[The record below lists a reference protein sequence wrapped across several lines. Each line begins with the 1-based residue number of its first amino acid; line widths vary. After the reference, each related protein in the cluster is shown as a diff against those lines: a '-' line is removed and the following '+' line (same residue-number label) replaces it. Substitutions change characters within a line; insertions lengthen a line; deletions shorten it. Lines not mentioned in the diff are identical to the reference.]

1 MGGVDASAS
10 APPFAHASTLAS
22 GPGAHVVPAR
32 APLVAPPPYPAFLI
46 EPQTIVLAVLIGSF
60 LLFITDAVR
69 YEVTALGVVIVLV
82 LSGCLTVEEGFQGFS
97 SSAVVLIASMYIFGH
112 AFTKSGLAEGL
123 GRRMIGRSKP
133 QRDPTSGRLSGRI
146 HEAGL
151 VLRLTV
157 TSGVLSSVLSNTGV
171 VATLIPVANSISRKM
186 RIPLS
191 KLLLPMAFGSLV
203 GGLVTVIATSTN
215 IAINDILRGL
225 EVSGGPFGLFEFSKL
240 GLVLLLLTTAYFAGP
255 GRWLLP
261 TSSVEETLSERY
273 QVPKFVTE
281 VLVEPTSELIN
292 RNVADID
299 IFQRFDVSVLGIVR
313 AGNERPVL
321 APGPYNRV
329 RAEDTLIL
337 QGSPDDVLRLSE
349 VLPMQRRESVE
360 AGDTRL
366 YSDDVRLIEAVI
378 PAGSEYIGQSL
389 GSSEFRTRTGLNVL
403 AMSRHGE
410 LQLQRLQEMTLD
422 IGDTLL
428 VQGHLP
434 DISRARRQ
442 RQLLVL
448 DEVQAPIANRRSWIV
463 LATLTAV
470 LVAAA
475 FTDQPLAILGMAGAL
490 ALVLTRVVLPD
501 EVPKII
507 DLKVIALVGGM
518 LALGTAFQKVGLDKA
533 CVESITGIV
542 GEGLSNH
549 GTLALVLVA
558 TMLLTQLLNNVS
570 TAVIMTGI
578 AVQLAQTLD
587 VSPRPLLMAVV
598 TGSSLAFLSP
608 VAHQANAM
616 VMGPGG
622 YRYRDFLRV
631 GLPLAMITGI
641 ASVLLIPVWWPF

>member
-1 MGGVDASAS
+1 MDSTGRFRGLDPGSEVLFGG
-10 APPFAHASTLAS
+10 
-22 GPGAHVVPAR
+22 GP
-32 APLVAPPPYPAFLI
+32 LPPPRSPTATLV

-60 LLFITDAVR
+60 LLFLTDAVR
-69 YEVTALGVVIVLV
+69 YEVTALAVVVVLV
-82 LSGCLTVEEGFQGFS
+82 LTGCLTVEEGFQGFS
-97 SSAVVLIASMYIFGH
+97 SNAVVLIASMYIFGH

-123 GRRMIGRSKP
+123 GRRMIGRAGPQPLAGTNDGASKGS
-133 QRDPTSGRLSGRI
+133 QGLTGRL
-146 HEAGL
+146 HEASL
-151 VLRLTV
+151 VLRMTV
-157 TSGVLSSVLSNTGV
+157 ASGLLSSVLSNTGV

-191 KLLLPMAFGSLV
+191 KLLLPLAFGSLV

-215 IAINDILRGL
+215 IAINDILRDLDG
-225 EVSGGPFGLFEFSKL
+225 SGGPFGMFEFSQL
-240 GLVLLLLTTAYFAGP
+240 GFVLLLITTLYFAGP

-281 VLVEPTSELIN
+281 LLVEPTSELIN
-292 RNVADID
+292 RNVADVD
-299 IFQRFDVSVLGIVR
+299 IFQRFNVAVLGIVR
-313 AGNERPVL
+313 AGGEKPVL
-321 APGPYNRV
+321 APGPYNRI
-329 RAEDTLIL
+329 RAQDTLIL

-349 VLPMQRRESVE
+349 VMPMRPKSSVE
-360 AGDTRL
+360 AGATRL
-366 YSDDVRLIEAVI
+366 YSDDVRLVEAVI
-378 PAGSEYIGQSL
+378 PSGSEYIGQSL
-389 GSSEFRTRTGLNVL
+389 ASAEFRTRTGLNVL

-410 LQLQRLQEMTLD
+410 LQLQRLQEATLD

-428 VQGHLP
+428 VQGHLQ

-448 DEVQAPIANRRSWIV
+448 DEVQAPIASQRSWIV
-463 LATLTAV
+463 LGTLAAV
-470 LVAAA
+470 LLGAA
-475 FTDQPLAILGMAGAL
+475 FTDQPLAILGMTGAL
-490 ALVLTRVVLPD
+490 FLVLTRVVMPD
-501 EVPKII
+501 EVPRII

-518 LALGTAFQKVGLDKA
+518 LALGTAFQKVGLDERFVQA
-533 CVESITGIV
+533 ISGTIS
-542 GEGLSNH
+542 EGLSNH
-549 GTLALVLVA
+549 GALALVLLV
-558 TMLLTQLLNNVS
+558 TMLLTQVLNNVS

-578 AVQLAQTLD
+578 AAELAQTLG

-631 GLPLAMITGI
+631 GLPLALLTGA

>member
-1 MGGVDASAS
+1 M
-10 APPFAHASTLAS
+10 L
-22 GPGAHVVPAR
+22 
-32 APLVAPPPYPAFLI
+32 

-60 LLFITDAVR
+60 LLFVTDAIR
-69 YEVTALGVVIVLV
+69 YELTALGVVVVLV

-97 SSAVVLIASMYIFGH
+97 SNAVVLIASMYIFGH

-133 QRDPTSGRLSGRI
+133 QPDPTQGGSLSGRV

-151 VLRLTV
+151 VLRMTV
-157 TSGVLSSVLSNTGV
+157 ASGVLSSVLSNTGV

-191 KLLLPMAFGSLV
+191 KLLLPLAFGSLV

-215 IAINDILRGL
+215 IAINDLLRDL
-225 EVSGGPFGLFEFSKL
+225 EASGGPFGLFEFSQL
-240 GLVLLLLTTAYFAGP
+240 GLVLLLVTTLYFAGP

-299 IFQRFDVSVLGIVR
+299 MFQRFNVTVLGIVR
-313 AGNERPVL
+313 AGGERPVL

-329 RAEDTLIL
+329 RAQDTLIL
-337 QGSPDDVLRLSE
+337 QGAPDDVLRLSE
-349 VLPMQRRESVE
+349 VLPMRRRESVD

-366 YSDDVRLIEAVI
+366 YSDDVRLVEAVI
-378 PAGSEYIGQSL
+378 PAGSEYVGQSL

-410 LQLQRLQEMTLD
+410 LQLKRLQEITLD

-448 DEVQAPIANRRSWIV
+448 DEVQAPIASRRSWIV
-463 LATLTAV
+463 LTTLAGV
-470 LVAAA
+470 LLGAAL
-475 FTDQPLAILGMAGAL
+475 TDQPLAILGMAGAL
-490 ALVLTRVVLPD
+490 ILVLTKVVLPD
-501 EVPKII
+501 EVPKVI

-518 LALGTAFQKVGLDKA
+518 LALGTAFQRVGLDKSF
-533 CVESITGIV
+533 VQSISGTIS
-542 GEGLSNH
+542 EGFSNR
-549 GTLALVLVA
+549 GALALLLGV
-558 TMLLTQLLNNVS
+558 TMLLTQVLNNVS

-578 AVQLAQTLD
+578 AVELAQTLG

-622 YRYRDFLRV
+622 YRYRDFLVV
-631 GLPLAMITGI
+631 GLPLAILTGVT
-641 ASVLLIPVWWPF
+641 SVLLIPVWWPF

>member
-1 MGGVDASAS
+1 M
-10 APPFAHASTLAS
+10 
-22 GPGAHVVPAR
+22 
-32 APLVAPPPYPAFLI
+32 I

-60 LLFITDAVR
+60 VLFITDAIR
-69 YEVTALGVVIVLV
+69 YEVTALAVVVVLV
-82 LSGCLTVEEGFQGFS
+82 LTGCLTVEEGFDGFS
-97 SSAVVLIASMYIFGH
+97 SNAVVLIASMYIFGH

-123 GRRMIGRSKP
+123 GRRMIGRAQP
-133 QRDPTSGRLSGRI
+133 LPLPEGDAATPRNQRLSRV
-146 HEAGL
+146 HEASL
-151 VLRLTV
+151 VLRMTV
-157 TSGVLSSVLSNTGV
+157 ASGLLSSVLSNTGV
-171 VATLIPVANSISRKM
+171 VATLIPVANSISRKL

-215 IAINDILRGL
+215 IAINDILRDL
-225 EVSGGPFGLFEFSKL
+225 EGSGGPFGMFEFSQL
-240 GLVLLLLTTAYFAGP
+240 GLMLLLITTLYFAGP

-261 TSSVEETLSERY
+261 TSSVEESLSDRY

-281 VLVEPTSELIN
+281 LLVEPSSELIN
-292 RNVADID
+292 RNVADVD
-299 IFQRFDVSVLGIVR
+299 IFQRFNVSVLGIVR
-313 AGNERPVL
+313 AGGEKPVL
-321 APGPYNRV
+321 APGPYNRI
-329 RAEDTLIL
+329 RAQDTLIL

-349 VLPMQRRESVE
+349 VMPMQPKSSVD
-360 AGDTRL
+360 AGAMRL
-366 YSDDVRLIEAVI
+366 YSDDVRLVEAVV
-378 PAGSEYIGQSL
+378 PSGSEFVGQSL
-389 GSSEFRTRTGLNVL
+389 ASAEFRTRTGLNVL

-410 LQLQRLQEMTLD
+410 LQLQRLQEVKLD

-428 VQGHLP
+428 LQGHLR
-434 DISRARRQ
+434 DISRARRE

-448 DEVQAPIANRRSWIV
+448 DEVQAPVANRRSWIV
-463 LATLTAV
+463 LVTLAV
-470 LVAAA
+470 VLLGAA

-490 ALVLTRVVLPD
+490 ALVLTRVILPD
-501 EVPKII
+501 EVPRII

-518 LALGTAFQKVGLDKA
+518 LALGTAFQKVGLDKSFVDA
-533 CVESITGIV
+533 ISGNMS
-542 GEGLSNH
+542 EGLSH
-549 GTLALVLVA
+549 HAALALVLLV
-558 TMLLTQLLNNVS
+558 TMLLTQVLNNVS

-578 AVQLAQTLD
+578 AAQLAQTLD

-631 GLPLAMITGI
+631 GVPLALLTGT

>member
-1 MGGVDASAS
+1 
-10 APPFAHASTLAS
+10 L
-22 GPGAHVVPAR
+22 
-32 APLVAPPPYPAFLI
+32 L
-46 EPQTIVLAVLIGSF
+46 EPQSIVLAVLIGSF
-60 LLFITDAVR
+60 LLFVTDAIR
-69 YEVTALGVVIVLV
+69 YEVTALGVVVVLV
-82 LSGCLTVEEGFQGFS
+82 LTGCLTVQEGFQGFS
-97 SSAVVLIASMYIFGH
+97 SNAVVLIASMYVFGH

-123 GRRMIGRSKP
+123 GRRMIGRSTPQMDPSKP
-133 QRDPTSGRLSGRI
+133 GTLSGRV
-146 HEAGL
+146 HEASL
-151 VLRLTV
+151 VLRMTV
-157 TSGVLSSVLSNTGV
+157 ASGLLSSVLSNTGV

-191 KLLLPMAFGSLV
+191 KLLLPLAYGSLV

-215 IAINDILRGL
+215 IAINDILRELDG
-225 EVSGGPFGLFEFSKL
+225 SGGPFGLFEFSQL
-240 GLVLLLLTTAYFAGP
+240 GLVLLLITTLYFAGP

-292 RNVADID
+292 RNVADIEV
-299 IFQRFDVSVLGIVR
+299 FQRYNVAVLGIVR
-313 AGNERPVL
+313 AGGERPVL

-337 QGSPDDVLRLSE
+337 QGAPDDVLRLSE
-349 VLPMQRRESVE
+349 VLPMRRRSSVE
-360 AGDTRL
+360 AGPTRL

-378 PAGSEYIGQSL
+378 PAGSEYVGQSL
-389 GSSEFRTRTGLNVL
+389 ASSEFRTRTGLNVL
-403 AMSRHGE
+403 AMSRHGL
-410 LQLQRLQEMTLD
+410 LQLQRLQEITLD

-428 VQGHLP
+428 VQGHLA

-448 DEVQAPIANRRSWIV
+448 DEVQAPIASRRSWIV
-463 LATLTAV
+463 LATLAAV
-470 LVAAA
+470 LLSAAL
-475 FTDQPLAILGMAGAL
+475 TDQPLAILGMAGAL
-490 ALVLTRVVLPD
+490 ILVLTRVVLPD
-501 EVPKII
+501 EVPKVI

-518 LALGTAFQKVGLDKA
+518 LALGTAFQRVGLDKA
-533 CVESITGIV
+533 CVQVISATL
-542 GEGLSNH
+542 GEGFSNH
-549 GTLALVLVA
+549 GALALVLGV
-558 TMLLTQLLNNVS
+558 TMLFTQVLNNVS

-578 AVQLAQTLD
+578 AAELAITLD

-622 YRYRDFLRV
+622 YRYRDFLMV
-631 GLPLAMITGI
+631 GFPLALLTGI
-641 ASVLLIPVWWPF
+641 TSVVLIPIWWPF

>member
-1 MGGVDASAS
+1 M
-10 APPFAHASTLAS
+10 L
-22 GPGAHVVPAR
+22 
-32 APLVAPPPYPAFLI
+32 

-60 LLFITDAVR
+60 LLFVTDAVR
-69 YEVTALGVVIVLV
+69 YELTALGVVVVLV

-97 SSAVVLIASMYIFGH
+97 SNAVVLIASMYIFGH

-133 QRDPTSGRLSGRI
+133 QPDPSQGGTLTGRV

-151 VLRLTV
+151 VLRMTV
-157 TSGVLSSVLSNTGV
+157 ASGVLSSVLSNTGV
-171 VATLIPVANSISRKM
+171 VATLIPVASSISRKM

-191 KLLLPMAFGSLV
+191 KLLLPLAFGSLV

-215 IAINDILRGL
+215 IAINDLLREIEG
-225 EVSGGPFGLFEFSKL
+225 SGGPFGLFEFSQL
-240 GLVLLLLTTAYFAGP
+240 GLVLLLVTTLYFAGP

-299 IFQRFDVSVLGIVR
+299 MFQRFNVAVLGIVR
-313 AGNERPVL
+313 AGGERPVL

-329 RAEDTLIL
+329 RAQDTLIL
-337 QGSPDDVLRLSE
+337 QGAPDDVLRLSE
-349 VLPMQRRESVE
+349 VLPIRRRESVE

-366 YSDDVRLIEAVI
+366 YSDDVRLVEAVI

-389 GSSEFRTRTGLNVL
+389 ASSEFRTRTGLNVL

-410 LQLQRLQEMTLD
+410 LQLKRLQEVTLD

-448 DEVQAPIANRRSWIV
+448 DEVQAPIASRRSWIV
-463 LATLTAV
+463 LATLATV
-470 LVAAA
+470 LLGAA

-490 ALVLTRVVLPD
+490 VLVLTKVVLPD

-518 LALGTAFQKVGLDKA
+518 LALGTAFQRVGLDKSF
-533 CVESITGIV
+533 VHSISSTVNDGFSHR
-542 GEGLSNH
+542 GA
-549 GTLALVLVA
+549 LALLLVV
-558 TMLLTQLLNNVS
+558 TMILTQVLNNVS

-578 AVQLAQTLD
+578 AVELAQTLG

-622 YRYRDFLRV
+622 YRYKDFLIV
-631 GLPLAMITGI
+631 GLPLAILTGVT
-641 ASVLLIPVWWPF
+641 SVLLIPVWWPF

>member
-1 MGGVDASAS
+1 M
-10 APPFAHASTLAS
+10 PT
-22 GPGAHVVPAR
+22 
-32 APLVAPPPYPAFLI
+32 I
-46 EPQTIVLAVLIGSF
+46 EPQTTVLVILTASF
-60 LLFITDAVR
+60 LLFLTDAVR
-69 YEVTALGVVIVLV
+69 YEITALGVVIALV
-82 LSGCLTVEEGFQGFS
+82 LTGCLDVEQGFKGFS

-123 GRRMIGRSKP
+123 GRRMIGRAKP
-133 QRDPTSGRLSGRI
+133 LPLPELGSDGSGPAAKGGLGSRI
-146 HEAGL
+146 HESSL
-151 VLRLTV
+151 VLRMTV
-157 TSGVLSSVLSNTGV
+157 ASGLLSSVLSNTGV

-191 KLLLPMAFGSLV
+191 KLLLPLAFGSLV

-215 IAINDILRGL
+215 IAINDILRDL
-225 EVSGGPFGLFEFSKL
+225 EGSGGPFGMFEFSKL
-240 GLVLLLLTTAYFAGP
+240 GLVMLLVTTLYFAGP

-261 TSSVEETLSERY
+261 TSSVEESLSDRY

-281 VLVEPTSELIN
+281 LLVEPTSELIN
-292 RNVADID
+292 RNVADVD
-299 IFQRFDVSVLGIVR
+299 IFQRFNVAVLGIVR
-313 AGNERPVL
+313 AGGERPVL
-321 APGPYNRV
+321 APGPYNRI
-329 RAEDTLIL
+329 RAQDTLIL

-349 VLPMQRRESVE
+349 VMPMQQKSSVE
-360 AGDTRL
+360 AGTTRL
-366 YSDDVRLIEAVI
+366 YSDDVRLVEAVI
-378 PAGSEYIGQSL
+378 PAGSEYVGQSL
-389 GSSEFRTRTGLNVL
+389 ASAEFRTRTGLNVL

-410 LQLQRLQEMTLD
+410 LQLQRLQEANLD

-428 VQGHLP
+428 VQGHLR
-434 DISRARRQ
+434 DISRARKQ

-463 LATLTAV
+463 LATLAAV
-470 LVAAA
+470 LMGAA

-490 ALVLTRVVLPD
+490 VLVLTRVVMPD
-501 EVPKII
+501 EVPRVI

-518 LALGTAFQKVGLDKA
+518 LALGTAFQKVGLDKRFVQA
-533 CVESITGIV
+533 ISGTIS
-542 GEGLSNH
+542 EGLSHH
-549 GTLALVLVA
+549 GALALVLVV
-558 TMLLTQLLNNVS
+558 TMLLTQVLNNVS

-578 AVQLAQTLD
+578 AAELALTLE

-631 GLPLAMITGI
+631 GLPLALLTGTT
-641 ASVLLIPVWWPF
+641 AVLLIPVWWPF